1 MNITPQTHTLLIPTA
16 VNPQT
21 DNLRRENN
29 LREVIAKPAAASQS
43 AAEKGVASE
52 KERGRTPSQNSEHID
67 FENIRK
73 QAELDAQ
80 TINGESER
88 ENDSSEQS
96 AQQKYNDAD
105 IDSDIESDSEP
116 QDEKPVD
123 DFTAPDSIEEFK
135 QQQIINDLQQRD
147 KEVRAHEFAHTS
159 VGGAS
164 TGAPSYTFEV
174 GPDGKKY
181 AVGGEVSV
189 DLSKIDGNPRA
200 TIAKMKQVHAAALA
214 PANPSTQDTRVAASA
229 AKIILQAQSELA
241 AINLDDP
248 HNAKESDE
256 ENKSGEFAV
265 KNGNEKSEDVDFDT
279 LVNRTL
285 DAQEKLSPSRDIS
298 VDERSLRIE
307 SFYSGINKAY
317 EKEPSFNFQL
327 TA

>member
-1 MNITPQTHTLLIPTA
+1 MNITPQTHTLSIPTA

-43 AAEKGVASE
+43 AAEKGVASD
-52 KERGRTPSQNSEHID
+52 KERAKTPAQNNESID

-73 QAELDAQ
+73 QAELEAK
-80 TINGESER
+80 TINGESDR
-88 ENDSSEQS
+88 EKDSSEQS
-96 AQQKYNDAD
+96 AQQQDLDAD
-105 IDSDIESDSEP
+105 GDPENEQQSEAST
-116 QDEKPVD
+116 D
-123 DFTAPDSIEEFK
+123 TSPDLNSLEEFAQK
-135 QQQIINDLQQRD
+135 KILTELKLRD
-147 KEVRAHEFAHTS
+147 QEVRTHELAHAS
-159 VGGAS
+159 VGGAT

-189 DLSKIDGNPRA
+189 DLAKIDGDPRA
-200 TIAKMKQVHAAALA
+200 TISKMQKVHAAALA
-214 PANPSTQDTRVAASA
+214 PANPSIQDTRVASAA

-241 AINLDDP
+241 AIRLEDP
-248 HNAKESDE
+248 QREKESSVLIKPNDVLE
-256 ENKSGEFAV
+256 KERS
-265 KNGNEKSEDVDFDT
+265 KNSDDVDFDT

-285 DAQEKLSPSRDIS
+285 DAQEQIAPSRDIA

-307 SFYSGINKAY
+307 KFYSGINQAY
-317 EKEPSFNFQL
+317 EKAPSSNFQL

>member
-1 MNITPQTHTLLIPTA
+1 MNITPQTHTLSIPTA

-43 AAEKGVASE
+43 AAEKGVASD
-52 KERGRTPSQNSEHID
+52 KERAKTPAQNNESID

-73 QAELDAQ
+73 QAELEAK
-80 TINGESER
+80 TINGESDR
-88 ENDSSEQS
+88 EKDSSEQS
-96 AQQKYNDAD
+96 AQQQDLDAD
-105 IDSDIESDSEP
+105 GDPENEQQSEAST
-116 QDEKPVD
+116 D
-123 DFTAPDSIEEFK
+123 TSPDLNSLEEFAQK
-135 QQQIINDLQQRD
+135 KILTELKLRD
-147 KEVRAHEFAHTS
+147 QEVRTHELAHAS
-159 VGGAS
+159 VGGAT

-189 DLSKIDGNPRA
+189 DLAKIDGDPRA
-200 TIAKMKQVHAAALA
+200 TISKMQKVHAAALA
-214 PANPSTQDTRVAASA
+214 PANPSIQDTRVASAA

-241 AINLDDP
+241 AIRLDDP
-248 HNAKESDE
+248 KREKESSVLIKSNNFLDK
-256 ENKSGEFAV
+256 ENSGKSD
-265 KNGNEKSEDVDFDT
+265 DVDFDT

-285 DAQEKLSPSRDIS
+285 DAQEQIAPSRDIA

-307 SFYSGINKAY
+307 KFYTGINQAY
-317 EKEPSFNFQL
+317 EKAPSSNFQL

>member
-1 MNITPQTHTLLIPTA
+1 MNITPQTHTLSIPTA

-43 AAEKGVASE
+43 AAEKGVASD
-52 KERGRTPSQNSEHID
+52 KERAKTPAQNNESID

-73 QAELDAQ
+73 QAELEAK
-80 TINGESER
+80 TINGESDR
-88 ENDSSEQS
+88 EKDSSEQS
-96 AQQKYNDAD
+96 AQQQDLDAD
-105 IDSDIESDSEP
+105 GDPENEQQSEAST
-116 QDEKPVD
+116 D
-123 DFTAPDSIEEFK
+123 TSPDLNSLEEFAQK
-135 QQQIINDLQQRD
+135 KILTELKLRD
-147 KEVRAHEFAHTS
+147 QEVRTHELAHAS
-159 VGGAS
+159 VGGAT

-189 DLSKIDGNPRA
+189 DLAKIDGDPRA
-200 TIAKMKQVHAAALA
+200 TISKMQKVHAAALA
-214 PANPSTQDTRVAASA
+214 PANPSIQDTRVASAA

-241 AINLDDP
+241 AIRLDDP
-248 HNAKESDE
+248 KREKESSVLIKSNNFLDK
-256 ENKSGEFAV
+256 ENSGKSD
-265 KNGNEKSEDVDFDT
+265 DVDFDT

-285 DAQEKLSPSRDIS
+285 DAQEQIAPSRDIA

-307 SFYSGINKAY
+307 KFYSGINQAY
-317 EKEPSFNFQL
+317 EKAPSSNFQL

>member
-1 MNITPQTHTLLIPTA
+1 MNITPQTHTLSIPTA

-52 KERGRTPSQNSEHID
+52 KERSKTPAQNNENID

-73 QAELDAQ
+73 QAELEAK
-80 TINGESER
+80 TINGEGDR
-88 ENDSSEQS
+88 EQGSSEQS
-96 AQQKYNDAD
+96 SQQQLV
-105 IDSDIESDSEP
+105 DSENEQQTEP
-116 QDEKPVD
+116 STD
-123 DFTAPDSIEEFK
+123 DSPEPNSLEDFAQKKVLNELK
-135 QQQIINDLQQRD
+135 LRD
-147 KEVRAHEFAHTS
+147 QEVRTHELAHAS
-159 VGGAS
+159 VGGAT

-189 DLSKIDGNPRA
+189 DLSKIEGNPRA
-200 TIAKMKQVHAAALA
+200 TIAKMQKVHAAALA
-214 PANPSTQDTRVAASA
+214 PANPSIQDTRVASSA

-241 AINLDDP
+241 AIRLEDP
-248 HNAKESDE
+248 ERAKDSSILIKPNDVFEK
-256 ENKSGEFAV
+256 ENR
-265 KNGNEKSEDVDFDT
+265 KNSEDVDFDT

-285 DAQEKLSPSRDIS
+285 DAQEKIAPSRDVA

-307 SFYSGINKAY
+307 KFYSGINQAY
-317 EKEPSFNFQL
+317 EKAPSSNFQL